1 MVGAIVGDIADSR
14 FEFCNLKL
22 GLMAV
27 AMVVAS
33 MALADDVKYKDV
45 KSAEAALLP
54 GKDVK
59 AGWSSVARGGEATF
73 WSSYKTFDDNGDVL
87 SSSWSFGSSK
97 HGGAVL
103 AIPVG
108 DFDVKSQFQY
118 RGADKNGVTKD
129 LTGLLAEVKVQVST
143 GGGDANQMA
152 CQKAVENMVKVG
164 VSLSKGVGCKHMRYR
179 PLTETAK
186 KRFGA
191 RLARVRYCGDQS
203 QVKLLLLDCDKEQAD
218 ESFLP
223 ATPHALT
230 RDGRLA
236 LAKKLK
242 PNDDKDF
249 TIMGSME
256 TEEHPIGSPHAP
268 DGDGWEHNGRKHTKS
283 TFFDSRRAVKED

>member
-1 MVGAIVGDIADSR
+1 MCESGTKGYNKGMKMKEMI
-14 FEFCNLKL
+14 
-22 GLMAV
+22 V
-27 AMVVAS
+27 AMMMIATT
-33 MALADDVKYKDV
+33 ALADDIKYKDV
-45 KSAEAALLP
+45 KSVEAALLP
-54 GKDVK
+54 AKDIKV
-59 AGWSSVARGGEATF
+59 GWSSVARGGEAMF
-73 WSSYKTFDDNGDVL
+73 WSSYKTFDANGDVV

-108 DFDVKSQFQY
+108 DFDVKSQFRY
-118 RGADKNGVTKD
+118 RGADKNGVTKE
-129 LTGLLAEVKVQVST
+129 LTGLLVKVKVQVST
-143 GGGDANQMA
+143 GGGNANQMA

-164 VSLSKGVGCKHMRYR
+164 VSLSKGVGCKPMRYR

-191 RLARVRYCGDQS
+191 RLVRVRYCGDQS
-203 QVKLLLLDCDKEQAD
+203 QVKLLLLDCDKDQAD

-242 PNDDKDF
+242 PNEDKGF
-249 TIMGSME
+249 TIMGSSE
-256 TEEHPIGSPHAP
+256 TEEHPIDSPHAP
-268 DGDGWEHNGRKHTKS
+268 DGDGWGHDGRKHTKS
-283 TFFDSRRAVKED
+283 TFFDSRRAGK

>member
-1 MVGAIVGDIADSR
+1 MR
-14 FEFCNLKL
+14 LMFCDLKSIL
-22 GLMAV
+22 
-27 AMVVAS
+27 MVVAMMMVAS
-33 MALADDVKYKDV
+33 IALADDVKYKDV

-54 GKDVK
+54 AKDVK

-73 WSSYKTFDDNGDVL
+73 WSSCRTFDDNGDVV

-108 DFDVKSQFQY
+108 DFDVKSQFRY
-118 RGADKNGVTKD
+118 RGADKNGVTKE
-129 LTGLLAEVKVQVST
+129 LTGLLVEVKVQVST
-143 GGGDANQMA
+143 GGGDANQIA
-152 CQKAVENMVKVG
+152 CQKAVENMVKIG
-164 VSLSKGVGCKHMRYR
+164 VSLSKGVGCKPMRYR

-191 RLARVRYCGDQS
+191 RLVRVRYCGDQS
-203 QVKLLLLDCDKEQAD
+203 KVKLLLLDCNQELAD

-242 PNDDKDF
+242 PNEDKGF
-249 TIMGSME
+249 TVMGSTE
-256 TEEHPIGSPHAP
+256 TEIHPLGSPHAP
-268 DGDGWEHNGRKHTKS
+268 DGDGWEHNGEKHTKS
-283 TFFDSRRAVKED
+283 TFFDSRRAVREE